1 MIDQMRP
8 SADMV
13 AAALP
18 ELDDHQG
25 IVTFI
30 DSLVSGMFMAAEVK
44 APHLLLNIITADN
57 TCGGMRR
64 TR

>member
-1 MIDQMRP
+1 
-8 SADMV
+8 MV